1 MATTSE
7 IVEIKTLADLLS
19 LFDVASD
26 GTLTK
31 EQYRNPLR
39 GYRLYQPEACC
50 QYLKNGKRC
59 SQMHQHGYIV
69 ERQDDSKVLIGNC
82 CALKHLGLDDDQ
94 VLDAFRKVTAA
105 EKENVRRHRI
115 ESLLTNRES
124 LISRVKTARIRLR
137 GLEARANRV
146 LETLPGQVA
155 DALLNRWRQGTLDVA
170 WQYQI
175 VKAGKDVDGEQVV
188 DKNWYPHSFGRLK
201 GMGTWLQLD
210 GQGYREK
217 LLSLSRHL
225 DAIPTRSS
233 LSRSELDA
241 AELALREV
249 ATLEVVERELATEA
263 GLLQDF
269 LEFENLRLVIHIVS
283 NQKERAKAVTAVH
296 QLTGEPLTIAPE
308 KYVSDFE
315 RALKQHY
322 KSNSVRIM

>member
-1 MATTSE
+1 MATTTE
-7 IVEIKTLADLLS
+7 IVEIRTLADLLS
-19 LFDVASD
+19 LFDVASE

-59 SQMHQHGYIV
+59 SQMHQHGFIV
-69 ERQDDSKVLIGNC
+69 ELQDDSKVLIGNC
-82 CALKHLGLDDDQ
+82 CALRHLGLDDDQ
-94 VLDAFRKVTAA
+94 VLDAFRKVTAT
-105 EKENVRRHRI
+105 ERENVRRHRI
-115 ESLLTNRES
+115 ESLLTDRES
-124 LISRVKTARIRLR
+124 LISRVKTANIQLR
-137 GLEARANRV
+137 ELEARANRV

-175 VKAGKDVDGEQVV
+175 VKAGKDVDGERVV

-201 GMGTWLQLD
+201 GMGAWLQLD

-217 LLSLSRHL
+217 LLSLRRHL

>member
-1 MATTSE
+1 MTTASE
-7 IVEIKTLADLLS
+7 IAELRTLADLLS
-19 LFDVASD
+19 LYDVASE
-26 GTLTK
+26 GTLTR

-82 CALKHLGLDDDQ
+82 CALKHLGLDDEQ
-94 VLDAFRKVTAA
+94 VLDAFRKVSAT
-105 EKENVRRHRI
+105 ERENVRRHRI
-115 ESLLTNRES
+115 ESLLTDRES
-124 LISRVKTARIRLR
+124 LISRVKSANIQLR
-137 GLEARANRV
+137 ELEARVNRV
-146 LETLPGQVA
+146 LETLLGQVA
-155 DALLNRWRQGTLDVA
+155 VALLNRWRQGTLDVA

-175 VKAGKDVDGEQVV
+175 VKAGKEVDGKRVV
-188 DKNWYPHSFGRLK
+188 DKKWYPHSFGRLK
-201 GMGTWLQLD
+201 GTGSWLQLD

-217 LLSLSRHL
+217 LLSLRRHL
-225 DAIPTRSS
+225 DAIPTKSN
-233 LSRSELDA
+233 LNRSELDA

-249 ATLEVVERELATEA
+249 STLELVERELATEA
-263 GLLQDF
+263 GLLQEF
-269 LEFENLRLVIHIVS
+269 LEFDNLRLVIHIVS
-283 NQKERAKAVTAVH
+283 NQQERARAVTAVH

-315 RALKQHY
+315 RALKEHY